1 MGPQPLYIRDQV
13 PGRVR
18 LQARI
23 RGRFAATTLIEE
35 QEVVSLR
42 IELAPM
48 LGRDAAARSAMQ
60 EQGRLRS
67 LRSASLEID
76 LMAVTDVEH
85 TGLIGVDGRIERALH
100 RCPSFPP
107 PCHGTNGLRSDERSV
122 WKKCVRKLS
131 SWWSP

>member
-42 IELAPM
+42 IALAPM

-60 EQGRLRS
+60 EQSRLRS
-67 LRSASLEID
+67 LRSAPLEID
-76 LMAVTDVEH
+76 LMAVPGVER
-85 TGLIGVDGRIERALH
+85 TGLLGADGRIASAMH
-100 RCPSFPP
+100 RCPSFPTT
-107 PCHGTNGLRSDERSV
+107 CHRTIGLPSARPNTQSTYS
-122 WKKCVRKLS
+122 
-131 SWWSP
+131 

>member
-13 PGRVR
+13 PGRVS

-85 TGLIGVDGRIERALH
+85 RSEERRVGKEGVSTVRSRW
-100 RCPSFPP
+100 S
-107 PCHGTNGLRSDERSV
+107 PCH
-122 WKKCVRKLS
+122 
-131 SWWSP
+131 

>member
-85 TGLIGVDGRIERALH
+85 TGLIEIGRASCRERV
-100 RCPSFPP
+100 
-107 PCHGTNGLRSDERSV
+107 GQYG
-122 WKKCVRKLS
+122 
-131 SWWSP
+131 

>member
-48 LGRDAAARSAMQ
+48 LRSDAAARPAKQ
-60 EQGRLRS
+60 AQGRLPS
-67 LRSASLEID
+67 LRSSAPAQDIRS
-76 LMAVTDVEH
+76 VTDVATTMH
-85 TGLIGVDGRIERALH
+85 MGGGGGKARGGDG
-100 RCPSFPP
+100 
-107 PCHGTNGLRSDERSV
+107 
-122 WKKCVRKLS
+122 
-131 SWWSP
+131 